1 MYNGSLIKLLNDI
14 DILADEVV
22 EEELTPEEC
31 CLKLKKIIENY
42 NVKKSPKQMQ
52 VLNCIDD
59 LASLCNVIISEQSTP
74 DVIQEYLFYI
84 IDHYHKYTFKKII
97 IGP

>member
-1 MYNGSLIKLLNDI
+1 MYNKNIIELINDI

-31 CLKLKKIIENY
+31 CFKLKKIIGNY
-42 NVKKSPKQMQ
+42 NVSQKQMQ

-59 LASLCNVIISEQSTP
+59 LASLCDVIISEQSTP

-84 IDHYHKYTFKKII
+84 IDYYHKYTSKK
-97 IGP
+97 